1 MGGGVEE
8 WLEWTVWIWG
18 MKEALGGLLFLEEK
32 ETEGE
37 GKASPAAK
45 VYF

>member
-1 MGGGVEE
+1 MGGDVEG
-8 WLEWTVWIWG
+8 WVEWTMWILG

-32 ETEGE
+32 ETERE

-45 VYF
+45 AYF